1 MVDQSEIPNPCPLTN
16 QSRGLTG
23 SPGAGPAPAVD
34 VIDSRDKN
42 WETKRNVKGVFSSQ
56 NNSCDVVQSEL

>member
-1 MVDQSEIPNPCPLTN
+1 M
-16 QSRGLTG
+16 
-23 SPGAGPAPAVD
+23 PAPAVDVD

-56 NNSCDVVQSEL
+56 NNSCDVVQSEMRMYYYIVVDLLTS

>member
-16 QSRGLTG
+16 QSGGLTG
-23 SPGAGPAPAVD
+23 SPGAGPGVNAD

-42 WETKRNVKGVFSSQ
+42 WDLRTVKGVHIFITKQ
-56 NNSCDVVQSEL
+56 QLRCCAK